1 MSRAANTIPT
11 TFTIRKQF
19 EDLALVTLFAAS
31 GELWMTGHVSG
42 EFEIAVSQIDGD
54 WHFSD
59 LWILADNLR
68 MGPEA
73 RGGLI
78 HLDADADE
86 RLYLAILDALEN
98 KFTTYIEEWIE
109 EEFAEESL
117 YGRQREESHHVHF

>member
-1 MSRAANTIPT
+1 MSRADTFPT

-19 EDLALVTLFAAS
+19 EDLALVTLFTAS
-31 GELWMTGHVSG
+31 GEAWMTGHVSG
-42 EFEIAVSQIDGD
+42 EFEITVSHVDGD

-68 MGPEA
+68 MGKEA

-98 KFTTYIEEWIE
+98 KYTTYIEEWIDE
-109 EEFAEESL
+109 SLAEEGL
-117 YGRQREESHHVHF
+117 YGWQREENHHVHY